1 MAADIVDFSNGAPEA
16 IRSRLALA
24 LDVDDVVEARR
35 LAHLLRPWFGV
46 AKVGLELFSAAGP
59 EAIEAMIEDGFAV
72 FADLKLLDIPTTVN
86 KAARVMG
93 SLGVSYLTVHTRAG
107 VDHLRAGVEGVTDGA
122 SAAGLPAPICLGITV
137 LTSEQA
143 DLAVLEQRVGIVL
156 EAGCGGLVCSASD
169 LATVRSLAS
178 DVVTVRSL
186 APEVVTV
193 VPGIRPVGVSV
204 DDQARPATPAS
215 AIASGADVL
224 VIGRAVTHAADPI
237 QAAIS
242 IAAEVADAIG

>member
-1 MAADIVDFSNGAPEA
+1 MAAETVDFSNGAPEA

-107 VDHLRAGVEGVTDGA
+107 VDHLRAGVEGVAAGA

-143 DLAVLEQRVGIVL
+143 DLASLEQRVGIVL
-156 EAGCGGLVCSASD
+156 EAGCGGLVCAASD
-169 LATVRSLAS
+169 LAIVRA
-178 DVVTVRSL
+178 L
-186 APEVVTV
+186 APDVVTV
-193 VPGIRPVGVSV
+193 VPGIRPAGVSA
-204 DDQARPATPAS
+204 DDQARPATPTS

-224 VIGRAVTHAADPI
+224 VIGRAVTHAEDPI

-242 IAAEVADAIG
+242 IAAEVAAAID

>member
-1 MAADIVDFSNGAPEA
+1 MAADIVDFPNGAPEA

-178 DVVTVRSL
+178 DVVTV
-186 APEVVTV
+186 

>member
-1 MAADIVDFSNGAPEA
+1 MAAETVDFSNGAPEA

-72 FADLKLLDIPTTVN
+72 FADLKMLDIPTTVN

-107 VDHLRAGVEGVTDGA
+107 VDHLRAGVEGVAAGA

-143 DLAVLEQRVGIVL
+143 DLAALEQRVGIVL
-156 EAGCGGLVCSASD
+156 EADCGGLVCAASD
-169 LATVRSLAS
+169 LAIVRA
-178 DVVTVRSL
+178 L
-186 APEVVTV
+186 APDVVTV
-193 VPGIRPVGVSV
+193 VPGIRPAGVSA
-204 DDQARPATPAS
+204 DDQARPATPTS

-224 VIGRAVTHAADPI
+224 VIGRAVTHAEDPI

-242 IAAEVADAIG
+242 IAAEVAAAID